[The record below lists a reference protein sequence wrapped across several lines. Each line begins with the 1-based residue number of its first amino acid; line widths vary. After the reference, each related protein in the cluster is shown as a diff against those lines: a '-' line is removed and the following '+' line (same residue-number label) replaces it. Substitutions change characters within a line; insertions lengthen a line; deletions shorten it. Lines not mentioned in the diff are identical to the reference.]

1 MWLDLLVMSTISV
14 GALIGTLMS
23 QSKKPV
29 RRVNGE
35 QATRVPRN
43 TTTK

>member
-1 MWLDLLVMSTISV
+1 MWLDLVVMATISV
-14 GALIGTLMS
+14 ASLIGTLVS
-23 QSKKPV
+23 QSKKPA
-29 RRVNGE
+29 RGGNRE